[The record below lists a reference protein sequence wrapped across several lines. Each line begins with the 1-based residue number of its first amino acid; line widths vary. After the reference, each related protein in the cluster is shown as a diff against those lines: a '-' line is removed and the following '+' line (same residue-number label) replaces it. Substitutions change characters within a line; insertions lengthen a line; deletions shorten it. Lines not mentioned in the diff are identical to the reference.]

1 MCTTAI
7 FHPACSVETGQQI
20 SSLPWSQ
27 VPVLQLTC
35 WLEAKTQWLLSRNY
49 MMIMIM
55 IMMIMI
61 MIMIMMMILYFAQF
75 SAEESW
81 VEVALLSFFWNSL
94 YMNCFHLSTYL
105 GSPSR
110 DTSWGTRIWIP
121 KIFLTRST
129 ENDLLIEWT
138 EWTQPKCYVYIYIY
152 I

>member
-55 IMMIMI
+55 MI

-81 VEVALLSFFWNSL
+81 VEVALLSFFLKFTVHELLSPVNLFGIPFKGHQLRYKDLDPKDLPDTEHWKWFADR
-94 YMNCFHLSTYL
+94 MNWM
-105 GSPSR
+105 
-110 DTSWGTRIWIP
+110 D
-121 KIFLTRST
+121 ST
-129 ENDLLIEWT
+129 EVL
-138 EWTQPKCYVYIYIY
+138 CVHIYI
-152 I
+152 